1 MEPSMKNVSNK
12 EENYELNSKMEIT
25 KQKCH
30 ICDSHFENLDIHFL
44 TSHEPI
50 GNSNYKTPS
59 IELEDVIDPKKE
71 LFDDSLEQT
80 GLQCS
85 Y

>member
-1 MEPSMKNVSNK
+1 MKNFSNQEKYFELECEK
-12 EENYELNSKMEIT
+12 EST
-25 KQKCH
+25 QQKCH

-50 GNSNYKTPS
+50 INES
-59 IELEDVIDPKKE
+59 IESEKIYE
-71 LFDDSLEQT
+71 LTDTKIETSDDSLEQT

-85 Y
+85 